1 MINKINT
8 FRAFLAFLLALFTI
22 TNSAFANEHSDSNAN
37 PHAQEEKFEPTK
49 VIFEHI
55 SDSHDWHMW
64 GEHEHAVSIPLPV
77 IIYSDKG
84 LDIFLSSAF
93 HHGTQP
99 FKGKYTYIL
108 EENHIK
114 VIDETGA
121 IDETASSKIL
131 DFSITKN
138 VASMFVSVAI
148 ILGLFLSMAGAYKK
162 NGIAAPK
169 GKQSFLE
176 PLVMFVRDEIA
187 RPNIGAKADKFLPF
201 LLTVFFFIWINN
213 LLGLLPIG
221 ANLTGNISV
230 TLTLALV
237 TLVVVNINGN
247 GSYWKHILLPPVPW
261 WLYPIMIPVELIGV
275 FSKPFALM
283 VRLFANITAG
293 HIVVISLISLI
304 FIFKSVAIAPV
315 SIAFALFIDVLEL
328 LVAFLQA
335 FIFTMLTALFIGSA
349 TEEHHHDEAHAEG
362 GAHAEHH

>member
-1 MINKINT
+1 MSNKIKT
-8 FRAFLAFLLALFTI
+8 FRPILTCIFALLVCL
-22 TNSAFANEHSDSNAN
+22 NSSFANENAEGAVAE
-37 PHAQEEKFEPTK
+37 PTHEEKFKPTE

-55 SDSHDWHMW
+55 SDSHDWHFW
-64 GEHEHAVSIPLPV
+64 GEHEHAVSLPLPV

-84 LDIFLSSAF
+84 FDVFLSSAF
-93 HHGTQP
+93 HHGTHP
-99 FKGKYTYIL
+99 YHGKYTYIL
-108 EENHIK
+108 KNDHVK
-114 VIDETGA
+114 VVDETEVV
-121 IDETASSKIL
+121 DEAATSKII

-138 VASMFVSVAI
+138 VASMFISVAI
-148 ILGLFLSMAGAYKK
+148 ILSLFLSMAGAYKK

-201 LLTVFFFIWINN
+201 LLTIFFFIWINN

-221 ANLTGNISV
+221 ANLTGNIAV
-230 TLTLALV
+230 TLTLAII
-237 TLVVVNINGN
+237 TFVVVNVNGN
-247 GSYWKHILLPPVPW
+247 ASYWKHILMPPVPW
-261 WLYPIMIPVELIGV
+261 WLYPIMIPVELIGI

-293 HIVVISLISLI
+293 HIVVISLVSLI
-304 FIFKSVAIAPV
+304 FIFKSMAIAPV
-315 SIAFALFIDVLEL
+315 SVAFALFIDVLEL

-349 TEEHHHDEAHAEG
+349 IEEHHHDDAHAE